1 MKDKTKT
8 ATATLVKLWEFET
21 GEIREKPI
29 YSGTLRG
36 CKKRIPPSKKDQFRI
51 DFKGAK
57 K

>member
-1 MKDKTKT
+1 MKAKTKT

-36 CKKRIPPSKKDQFRI
+36 CKKRIPPSKKEQFRI